1 MRLDRDDRHVVA
13 LSAAIARVR
22 HIGRLVGHGRRGASA
37 GQGLMEFALVLP
49 LIMFIVTGA
58 VDMGRA
64 VFAYNTL
71 ANAARHGARVAAVNQ
86 LEPAD
91 SVTSCN
97 EDMPIED
104 ITVPHWSAKACT
116 AASSVTMAV
125 TPADVTIE
133 YSDPPDDALLDCSP
147 TLHPACI
154 VTVSVSG
161 VWHPITPVISSLVGS
176 IDLSASSSMPLER
189 VFP

>member
-1 MRLDRDDRHVVA
+1 MTAVITRLRG
-13 LSAAIARVR
+13 IARRPVN
-22 HIGRLVGHGRRGASA
+22 RRRSA

-49 LIMFIVTGA
+49 LIVFMVTGA
-58 VDMGRA
+58 VDLGRA

-86 LEPAD
+86 LAPAT

-104 ITVPHWSAKACT
+104 VTVPHWSARACT
-116 AASSVTMAV
+116 AASSLMLGV
-125 TPADVTIE
+125 TPADVTVS
-133 YSDPPDDALLDCSP
+133 YSDPPDDALLDCS
-147 TLHPACI
+147 TVLHPNCI
-154 VTVSVSG
+154 VDVSVSAT
-161 VWHPITPVISSLVGS
+161 WRPITPVISSLVGS
-176 IDLSASSSMPLER
+176 IQMTASSEIPLER

>member
-1 MRLDRDDRHVVA
+1 VRVDGDDRDVVPVIG
-13 LSAAIARVR
+13 AIRRLAGRVARPQR
-22 HIGRLVGHGRRGASA
+22 ERSA

-49 LIMFIVTGA
+49 LIVFIITGA

-86 LEPAD
+86 LAPAD
-91 SVTSCN
+91 TVTSCN

-104 ITVPHWSAKACT
+104 VTQPHWSAKACT
-116 AASSVTMAV
+116 AWSSLTMDV
-125 TPADVTIE
+125 TPADVTVE
-133 YSDPPDDALLDCSP
+133 YFNPPDDALLDCSG
-147 TLHPACI
+147 TLHPNCI
-154 VTVSVSG
+154 VTVSVTTT
-161 VWHPITPVISSLVGS
+161 WRPITPVISSLVGP
-176 IDLSASSSMPLER
+176 IDLSATSSMPLER

>member
-1 MRLDRDDRHVVA
+1 MSGFLAA
-13 LSAAIARVR
+13 LWRRASAPAS
-22 HIGRLVGHGRRGASA
+22 RRRSA

-49 LIMFIVTGA
+49 IIVFIITGA

-91 SVTSCN
+91 TVTSCN

-104 ITVPHWSAKACT
+104 VSVPHWSAKACT
-116 AASSVTMAV
+116 AWSALTMGV
-125 TPADVTIE
+125 TPADVTLT
-133 YSDPPDDALLDCSP
+133 YSDPPDDPLLDCST
-147 TLHPACI
+147 TLHPNCL
-154 VTVSVSG
+154 VDVSVTAT
-161 VWHPITPVISSLVGS
+161 WHPITPVISSLVGS
-176 IDLSASSSMPLER
+176 IDLSATSEIPLER

>member
-1 MRLDRDDRHVVA
+1 MRLDGDDRHVVA
-13 LSAAIARVR
+13 VSALVVR
-22 HIGRLVGHGRRGASA
+22 LRGLAGAPVNRRRSA

-49 LIMFIVTGA
+49 LIVFIVTGA

-86 LEPAD
+86 LAPAD
-91 SVTSCN
+91 TVTSCN

-116 AASSVTMAV
+116 ASSAFTLGVS
-125 TPADVTIE
+125 PADVTLV
-133 YSDPPDDALLDCSP
+133 YSDPPDDPLLDCS
-147 TLHPACI
+147 TALHPNCL
-154 VTVSVSG
+154 VDVSVTAT
-161 VWHPITPVISSLVGS
+161 WRPITPVISSLVGPIS
-176 IDLSASSSMPLER
+176 LSASSEIPLER

>member
-1 MRLDRDDRHVVA
+1 
-13 LSAAIARVR
+13 
-22 HIGRLVGHGRRGASA
+22 
-37 GQGLMEFALVLP
+37 MEFALVLP
-49 LIMFIVTGA
+49 LIVFIITGA

-86 LEPAD
+86 LQPAD
-91 SVTSCN
+91 TVTSCN

-104 ITVPHWSAKACT
+104 ITQPHWSAKACT
-116 AASSVTMAV
+116 ASSSLTMEV
-125 TPADVTIE
+125 MPADVTIE
-133 YSDPPDDALLDCSP
+133 YSDPPDDGLLDCSVV
-147 TLHPACI
+147 LHPSCI

-161 VWHPITPVISSLVGS
+161 TWRPITPVISSLVGPIS
-176 IDLSASSSMPLER
+176 MSATSSMPLER

>member
-1 MRLDRDDRHVVA
+1 MRIDGHDRHVVA
-13 LSAAIARVR
+13 VIVPRLLAGLLGLGSSPGAR
-22 HIGRLVGHGRRGASA
+22 RRSA
-37 GQGLMEFALVLP
+37 GQGLMELALVLP
-49 LIMFIVTGA
+49 LIVFIITGA

-86 LEPAD
+86 LAPAD
-91 SVTSCN
+91 TVTACN

-104 ITVPHWSAKACT
+104 VTVPHWSAKACT
-116 AASSVTMAV
+116 AWSAFSMGV
-125 TPADVTIE
+125 TPADVTLT
-133 YSDPPDDALLDCSP
+133 YSDPPDDALLDCS
-147 TLHPACI
+147 TVLHPNCL
-154 VTVSVSG
+154 VDVSVTA

-176 IDLSASSSMPLER
+176 INLSASSEIPLER

>member
-1 MRLDRDDRHVVA
+1 VCLDGDDRHVVA
-13 LSAAIARVR
+13 VSAASARMGRLARLLSHVR
-22 HIGRLVGHGRRGASA
+22 HGASA

-86 LEPAD
+86 LAPAD

-104 ITVPHWSAKACT
+104 VTQPHWSAKACT
-116 AASSVTMAV
+116 AASSVTMNV
-125 TPADVTIE
+125 SPADVTIE
-133 YSDPPDDALLDCSP
+133 YSDAPDDALLDCSG
-147 TLHPACI
+147 TLHPNCI
-154 VTVSVSG
+154 VTVSVSTT
-161 VWHPITPVISSLVGS
+161 WHPITPVISSLVGS
-176 IDLSASSSMPLER
+176 ISLSASSSMPLER

>member
-1 MRLDRDDRHVVA
+1 MTAALRRLGAVA
-13 LSAAIARVR
+13 G
-22 HIGRLVGHGRRGASA
+22 IGRRDGSA

-49 LIMFIVTGA
+49 LIVLIVTGA
-58 VDMGRA
+58 VDVGRA

-86 LEPAD
+86 LEPPNT
-91 SVTSCN
+91 VTSCN

-104 ITVPHWSAKACT
+104 VTEPHWSARACT
-116 AASSVTMAV
+116 AWSSLTMDV
-125 TPADVTIE
+125 TPADVTID
-133 YSDPPDDALLDCSP
+133 YSDPPDDALLDCS
-147 TLHPACI
+147 TILHPNCI

-161 VWHPITPVISSLVGS
+161 TWRPITPVVSSLVGP

>member
-1 MRLDRDDRHVVA
+1 MRVDRDDRDVVA
-13 LSAAIARVR
+13 VSTLRRRAARR
-22 HIGRLVGHGRRGASA
+22 RLVSRAGSS

-49 LIMFIVTGA
+49 LIVLIVTGA

-86 LEPAD
+86 LEPPD
-91 SVTSCN
+91 TVTSCN

-104 ITVPHWSAKACT
+104 VTEPHWSARACT
-116 AASSVTMAV
+116 AWSALMLDV
-125 TPADVTIE
+125 TPADVTIV
-133 YSDPPDDALLDCSP
+133 YSDPPDDSLLDCS
-147 TLHPACI
+147 TVLHPNCI
-154 VTVSVSG
+154 VSVSVTG
-161 VWHPITPVISSLVGS
+161 TWRPITPVISSLVGP
-176 IDLSASSSMPLER
+176 IDLSATSEIPLER

>member
-1 MRLDRDDRHVVA
+1 MRVDR
-13 LSAAIARVR
+13 
-22 HIGRLVGHGRRGASA
+22 RRSA

-49 LIMFIVTGA
+49 LIVFLITGA

-86 LEPAD
+86 LSPAD
-91 SVTSCN
+91 TVTSCN

-104 ITVPHWSAKACT
+104 VTQPHWSAKACT
-116 AASSVTMAV
+116 AWSSLSLGVL
-125 TPADVTIE
+125 PSDVTLV
-133 YSDPPDDALLDCSP
+133 YSDPPDDPLLDCST
-147 TLHPACI
+147 TLHPNCL
-154 VTVSVSG
+154 VTVSVTA

-176 IDLSASSSMPLER
+176 INLSASSQIPLER

>member
-1 MRLDRDDRHVVA
+1 VVA
-13 LSAAIARVR
+13 VSTVSARVR
-22 HIGRLVGHGRRGASA
+22 RLGRLLGRVRRGGSA

-86 LEPAD
+86 LAPAD
-91 SVTSCN
+91 SVVSCN

-104 ITVPHWSAKACT
+104 VTQPHWSAKACT
-116 AASSVTMAV
+116 AASSVTMNV
-125 TPADVTIE
+125 RPADVTIE
-133 YSDPPDDALLDCSP
+133 YSDAPDDALLDCS
-147 TLHPACI
+147 TVLHPNCI
-154 VTVSVSG
+154 VTVSVSAT
-161 VWHPITPVISSLVGS
+161 WHPITPVISSLVGS
-176 IDLSASSSMPLER
+176 ISLSASSSMPLER